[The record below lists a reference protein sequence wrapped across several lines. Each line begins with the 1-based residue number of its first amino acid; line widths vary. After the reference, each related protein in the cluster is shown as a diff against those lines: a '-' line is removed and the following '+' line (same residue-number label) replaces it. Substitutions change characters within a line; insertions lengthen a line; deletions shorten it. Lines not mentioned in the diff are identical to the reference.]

1 MKLTDASL
9 LRLYLSEDDAL
20 GTVPLYDAILRKA
33 HEMQLA
39 GGTVLR
45 GVGGYGPASLKARF
59 FQFRTEALPVV
70 VEIIDTPEK
79 IDAFLPV
86 AAAMLESGALTVE
99 TVSFFSTA
107 APA

>member
-1 MKLTDASL
+1 MKLSQASL
-9 LRLYLSEDDAL
+9 LRLYLSEDDAH

-59 FQFRTEALPVV
+59 FQFRTEARPVV
-70 VEIIDTPEK
+70 VEIIDSEEK

-86 AAAMLESGALTVE
+86 AAAMLESGAITVE
-99 TVSFFSTA
+99 KVSFFSTA